1 MKYEW
6 FIGLR
11 YLKAKR
17 KQAFISIITVI
28 SIAGVTVGVM
38 ALIVVLA
45 VMSGFEN
52 NLKEKFLG
60 TQAHIHLLKA
70 TQEGMDQ
77 YEEVIKEVEKVRG
90 VVSAA
95 PFIYTE
101 VMLSSESNVFGV
113 MLNGTDPDR
122 AGKVTDLVR
131 NMKAGSLQSLKEMG
145 EGNVPGIILG
155 VELAKHLSVSVNDII
170 QMVSPLGTITPMGM
184 MPKMKKFRVVGTF
197 YSGMYEF
204 DLKLAYISI
213 ESAQRFFNMGSR
225 VTGIEI
231 KTNDIY
237 KAKEIGKE
245 IQRRLGFTFWP
256 QDWMEM
262 NRNLFSA
269 LKLEKI
275 TMFIILVLIVLVAA
289 FNIIST
295 LIMVVMEKN
304 KDIAILKSMGA
315 TSKGILKIFI
325 IEGLVIGVVGT
336 VFGTILGLGAA
347 FNLEKITGFVEN
359 LFGFKIL
366 SGDVYYIDKLPSQ
379 VNPFDVGMIIITAI
393 FISLLA
399 TLYPSWRA
407 SKLDPAE
414 ALRYE

>member
-1 MKYEW
+1 VK
-6 FIGLR
+6 
-11 YLKAKR
+11 
-17 KQAFISIITVI
+17 
-28 SIAGVTVGVM
+28 
-38 ALIVVLA
+38 
-45 VMSGFEN
+45 
-52 NLKEKFLG
+52 
-60 TQAHIHLLKA
+60 
-70 TQEGMDQ
+70 
-77 YEEVIKEVEKVRG
+77 G

-95 PFIYTE
+95 PFIISQ

-113 MLNGTDPDR
+113 VLNGIDPDR
-122 AGKVTDLVR
+122 VGKVTDLAR
-131 NMKAGSLQSLKEMG
+131 NMKAGSLRNLKEIG
-145 EGNVPGIILG
+145 EGSPPGIILG
-155 VELAKHLSVSVNDII
+155 VELAKRLSVSVNDII
-170 QMVSPLGTITPMGM
+170 QVISPLGTMTPMGM
-184 MPKMKKFRVVGTF
+184 MPKMKRFLVAGIF

-204 DLKLAYISI
+204 DNTLAYISI
-213 ESAQRFFNMGSR
+213 ESAQRFFNMDSR

-245 IQRRLGFTFWP
+245 IRRRLGFTFWS

-275 TMFIILVLIVLVAA
+275 AMFIILVLIVLVAA

-315 TSKGILKIFI
+315 PSKGILKIFI
-325 IEGLVIGVVGT
+325 IEGLVVGVLGT
-336 VFGTILGLGAA
+336 LLGTILGLGAA
-347 FNLEKITGFVEN
+347 FNLEKITGFVEH

-366 SGDVYYIDKLPSQ
+366 ASDVYYIDKLPSQ
-379 VNPFDVGMIIITAI
+379 VNPLDVVLIVITAI
-393 FISLLA
+393 LISLLA